1 MAEWRLFS
9 NWPSR
14 ALRDRLDALP
24 TRQVNFDADESQ
36 MTGDQGWRHYQ
47 SEAVIA
53 NEREGAAIFDRARVA
68 LASYQFS
75 DPGIVVAHFDPA
87 TPLLMRR
94 LLLEIKVLGLHYL
107 CPAVVHK
114 VRDEPGV
121 FGFRYDTLEGHIERG
136 VEWFVVS
143 KDAEGRIRFRIEAR
157 WRRGDFPNWWSRLG
171 FAVLS
176 GPYQRRWHRRA
187 HRRLSMLAHYGAL
200 RPPRR
205 DAAGLTHQGIEV
217 VFTYHTKRRRWQ

>member
-136 VEWFVVS
+136 ETVEQAAIREVEEEAGVVATINEPVGSLEFRNARGPVRAQFFVMTFVSEEEPRENRRRAWFT
-143 KDAEGRIRFRIEAR
+143 AEEAR
-157 WRRGDFPNWWSRLG
+157 QALGYEDSRLLV
-171 FAVLS
+171 AKAK
-176 GPYQRRWHRRA
+176 QIW
-187 HRRLSMLAHYGAL
+187 
-200 RPPRR
+200 
-205 DAAGLTHQGIEV
+205 T
-217 VFTYHTKRRRWQ
+217 TKNG